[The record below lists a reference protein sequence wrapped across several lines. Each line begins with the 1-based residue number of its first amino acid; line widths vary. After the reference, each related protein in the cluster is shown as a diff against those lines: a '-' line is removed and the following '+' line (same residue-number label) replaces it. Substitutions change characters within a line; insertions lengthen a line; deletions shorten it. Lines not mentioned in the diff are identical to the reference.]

1 VVSEVTEQRARHR
14 SRLRRA
20 LLSVT
25 LLLVLAL
32 VGLGAVAWVGSERAL
47 NPTLRES
54 AQTLAAFPELS
65 VEEISFLSQTGVT
78 LSGRFFAGAGGATI
92 VLCHGFT
99 GRQDDLLP
107 LVATLNGAGFNV
119 LTYNS
124 RHPREGDGVYTTFG
138 VLERLDLVSAIDYA
152 VSRPDVDAN
161 RIGVYG
167 LSLGAATVILAAAQ
181 DERIRATIAEAAY
194 SDADNVLADSYERY
208 IGLPAFPFAPVT
220 RMVAEWRA
228 GLRMKDAQP
237 IDYIG
242 AISPRPVLLIH
253 GLADESIPPDHTE
266 RLYGA
271 AAEPKTL
278 WLVPDAGHG
287 DVQST
292 AGEAYDT
299 LVLTFFDQ
307 WLRRWHP

>member
-1 VVSEVTEQRARHR
+1 MSATAKRSGRRGSPLRWALVSVAI
-14 SRLRRA
+14 
-20 LLSVT
+20 
-25 LLLVLAL
+25 LLVLTL
-32 VGLGAVAWVGSERAL
+32 LGLGAVAWVGSERAL
-47 NPTLRES
+47 NPTLREP
-54 AQTLAAFPELS
+54 AQTLVDFPDLS
-65 VEEISFLSQTGVT
+65 AEEISFASRTGVT
-78 LSGRFFAGAGGATI
+78 LSGRFFAGTGGATI
-92 VLCHGFT
+92 ILCHGFT

-124 RHPREGDGVYTTFG
+124 RHPLEGEGVYTTFG
-138 VLERLDLVSAIDYA
+138 VLEQHDLMSAVDYVSD
-152 VSRPDVDAN
+152 RPDIDPN

-181 DERIRATIAEAAY
+181 DERIRATVAEAGY
-194 SDADNVLADSYERY
+194 SDADNVIADSYERY

-220 RMVAEWRA
+220 RMVAEWRT

-242 AISPRPVLLIH
+242 AMSPRPILLIH

-287 DVQST
+287 AVQST
-292 AGEAYDT
+292 AGEVYDT

-307 WLRRWHP
+307 WLRRWHPW